1 MAYNKDEDEMID
13 KIDAKDVL
21 KLFEILRIDIEQI
34 LEAIEETKKAGLIPV
49 SVGLQHPELTILG
62 IPIEFEP
69 NAGDDIIVYSEDKS
83 RMN

>member
-1 MAYNKDEDEMID
+1 MDYNKDEDEMID
-13 KIDAKDVL
+13 KIEAKDVL

-34 LEAIEETKKAGLIPV
+34 VDAIEETKNAGLVPV

-62 IPIEFEP
+62 IQIEFEP
-69 NAGDDIIVYSEDKS
+69 NAGNEIIVYSEDKS

>member
-1 MAYNKDEDEMID
+1 MDYNKDEDEMID
-13 KIDAKDVL
+13 KIEAKDVL

-34 LEAIEETKKAGLIPV
+34 VDAIEETKNAGLVPV

-69 NAGDDIIVYSEDKS
+69 NAGNEIIVYSEDKS